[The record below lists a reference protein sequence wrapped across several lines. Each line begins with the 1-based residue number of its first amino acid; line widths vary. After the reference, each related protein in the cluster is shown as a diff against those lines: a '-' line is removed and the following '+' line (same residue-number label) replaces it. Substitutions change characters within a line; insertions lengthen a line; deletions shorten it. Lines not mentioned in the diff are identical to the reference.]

1 MKLRWR
7 SRARERGE
15 GEAFYQEA
23 AQNTVDADGDE
34 ANAEIT
40 VLIYLS
46 VELRNVELRNGFLLV
61 CGWSQEKGD
70 VMERQEEMLICSSQ
84 RLTKKGTQIYMCK
97 PKVSRV

>member
-46 VELRNVELRNGFLLV
+46 VELRNVEPRNGFLLV
-61 CGWSQEKGD
+61 CGWSQEKDD
-70 VMERQEEMLICSSQ
+70 VMERQEKILIMLQ
-84 RLTKKGTQIYMCK
+84 PETNQGTQICK